1 MKKSFNLRFAK
12 ENKSFWIKK
21 LDDEIE
27 KWCELNTPSYKI
39 IAKLDRLNLY
49 GIMFNRND
57 ATIFKLFWNDIIDD
71 DMTR

>member
-1 MKKSFNLRFAK
+1 MGFSK

-21 LDDEIE
+21 LDNEIE
-27 KWCELNTPSYKI
+27 QWCINNTPSFKI

-49 GIMFNRND
+49 GIMLNRND
-57 ATIFKLFWNDIIDD
+57 AALFKLFWNDIIDE